1 MLESEFPT
9 LILTIEAIVLHLFAV
24 AAIFFEI
31 LEFYGE
37 FYEIE
42 FYNSIQDI
50 AFTTVYW
57 LQRSAWLSI
66 LFRYFTLPL
75 EVPDKTKLYS

>member
-9 LILTIEAIVLHLFAV
+9 LILTVEPIALHLFAV
-24 AAIFFEI
+24 AAIFFKI

-57 LQRSAWLSI
+57 LQKSAWLSI
-66 LFRYFTLPL
+66 FFRYFTLPL